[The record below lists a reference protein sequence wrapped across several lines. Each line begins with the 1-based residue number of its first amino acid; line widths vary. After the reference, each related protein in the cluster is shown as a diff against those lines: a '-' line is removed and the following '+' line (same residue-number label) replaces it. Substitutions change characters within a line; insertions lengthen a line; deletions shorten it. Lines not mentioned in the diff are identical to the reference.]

1 METGSVQPKWIMDAR
16 RRASMR
22 KVVVEGKPWELDV
35 SVVVLGEEAKT
46 RCCNKRAPA
55 ITLLL

>member
-1 METGSVQPKWIMDAR
+1 
-16 RRASMR
+16 MR

>member
-46 RCCNKRAPA
+46 RWLQQAR
-55 ITLLL
+55 TS